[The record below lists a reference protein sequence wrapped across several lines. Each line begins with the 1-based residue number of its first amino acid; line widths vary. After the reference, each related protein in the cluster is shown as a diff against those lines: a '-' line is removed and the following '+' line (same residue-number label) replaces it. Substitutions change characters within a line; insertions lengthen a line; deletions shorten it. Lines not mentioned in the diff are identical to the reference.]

1 MASSVR
7 VSEPAIELIII
18 LSVRNQAG
26 RGFQVLQAKR
36 LTLGSG
42 SFISHSLGPLT
53 QKRFSLFSVVG
64 CLPCGLLKDWAA
76 NCEDK

>member
-7 VSEPAIELIII
+7 ISEPAVDLIVI

-26 RGFQVLQAKR
+26 RGFQVLQVKR

-42 SFISHSLGPLT
+42 SFVSHGPGPFT
-53 QKRFSLFSVVG
+53 QKRFSLFSIVG
-64 CLPCGLLKDWAA
+64 CLPCGFLKDWAA
-76 NCEDK
+76 NREDK